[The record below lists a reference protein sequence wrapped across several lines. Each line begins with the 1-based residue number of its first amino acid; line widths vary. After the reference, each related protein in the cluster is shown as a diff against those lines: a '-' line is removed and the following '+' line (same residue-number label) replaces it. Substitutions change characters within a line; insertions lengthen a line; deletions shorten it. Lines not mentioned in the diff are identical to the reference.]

1 MRLYS
6 ASGKT
11 EVLKL
16 RFKRLNNHLDYRIC
30 KLANYVIYGKEGTGR
45 NKKGK
50 QASSTEPAGE
60 AEEDDDAED
69 EGNDSTNDLSF
80 SISTRD
86 LEFAGF
92 RKRKGSRKI

>member
-1 MRLYS
+1 M
-6 ASGKT
+6 
-11 EVLKL
+11 
-16 RFKRLNNHLDYRIC
+16 
-30 KLANYVIYGKEGTGR
+30 IYGKGGTGR
-45 NKKGK
+45 NKMGK

-69 EGNDSTNDLSF
+69 EGNDSTNDSSF

-92 RKRKGSRKI
+92 RKRKGSRKIRVPLNSPNIAMKNLRTILKK